1 MNKNM
6 IFILAA
12 AAAMLMMSKQ
22 ARATAPAGS
31 ASAPV
36 KSTNVN
42 DQLWSSLLGN
52 GWKALRD
59 AQTDTGGAAFL
70 ERNFLGQVVTS
81 DGKPVGQE
89 YQDLAPTTYGNFLPV
104 DLGGASGGVDYL
116 AEMGW

>member
-12 AAAMLMMSKQ
+12 AGAVLMMSKQ

-31 ASAPV
+31 ASRPIP
-36 KSTNVN
+36 STNVN
-42 DQLWSSLLGN
+42 DQLWTSLLGG
-52 GWKALRD
+52 GWKMLRD
-59 AQTDTGGAAFL
+59 AQTDSGTAAFL
-70 ERNFLGQVVTS
+70 KRNFLGQVVTS

-89 YQDLAPTTYGNFLPV
+89 YQDLLPATYGEFMPV

-116 AEMGW
+116 SEMGW